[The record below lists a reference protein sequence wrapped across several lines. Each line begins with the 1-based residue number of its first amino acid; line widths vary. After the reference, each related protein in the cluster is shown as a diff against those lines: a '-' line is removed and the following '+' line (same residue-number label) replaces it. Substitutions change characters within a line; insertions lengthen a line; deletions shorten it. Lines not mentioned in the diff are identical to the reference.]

1 MPGPTLNP
9 SPGILGFRLANPM
22 RIARLVGYVLLSV
35 AALYFVGSA
44 WKYASAFPSVE
55 WNGRIAAIFAA
66 VIAVYLTMC
75 MMSAF
80 AWHLWLKAVR
90 EPSRATLAV
99 VLWLLSQFA
108 KYVPGSIAHHI
119 ARVALARRHGLG
131 TAGVVVTIGLEQS
144 WALTA
149 GVVVA
154 ITSLAIAGPAL
165 VAGMALP
172 SVPTILAVTAVALLL
187 PSAGIWLIGE
197 RRPAFMNRWLGPA
210 QIAHPGFGTLTACLL
225 IYSANFF
232 ISGWIL
238 DLLARQVFGAAD
250 NHVLLATGVYAV
262 AWVAGLV
269 TLVAPGG
276 IGVREAVLLAGLT
289 PAYGAGTALGVAVA
303 FRVVTLLGDGLGFLA
318 GFLAEKRLARG

>member
-1 MPGPTLNP
+1 MLNQ
-9 SPGILGFRLANPM
+9 SSTFFGVRLANPM
-22 RIARLVGYVLLSV
+22 KIARIVGYVVLSV
-35 AALYFVGSA
+35 AAFYFIGSG

-55 WNGRIAAIFAA
+55 WNGGVAGIFVVMILAYLAIC
-66 VIAVYLTMC
+66 TM
-75 MMSAF
+75 SGL

-119 ARVALARRHGLG
+119 ARVALGRRHGLG

-149 GVVVA
+149 GVIVA

-172 SVPTILAVTAVALLL
+172 SLPTILAVTAVALLL

-210 QIAHPGFGTLTACLL
+210 QIAHPGFGTLTVCLL

-250 NHVLLATGVYAV
+250 DHVLLATGVYAV

-276 IGVREAVLLAGLT
+276 IGVREAILLAGLT

-303 FRVVTLLGDGLGFLA
+303 FRAVTLLGDGLGFLA